1 MEVAIEPDPM
11 EVELPDGLRVA
22 YTRLDHVPKSLLDNL
37 MGEVPGELM
46 ERLNTRLFMTT
57 RDRGLPHHIAIGST
71 ESGLKQ
77 PSWARTEDIRA
88 ISTTR
93 FTRTAPLGR
102 LSDQEVEQV
111 RRWVHQMLA

>member
-1 MEVAIEPDPM
+1 MTCAATIEPWQVWLADFDSPAGSEQSGTRPAVIVGSEDHYRFPIPM
-11 EVELPDGLRVA
+11 AQV
-22 YTRLDHVPKSLLDNL
+22 VPL
-37 MGEVPGELM
+37 
-46 ERLNTRLFMTT
+46 TA
-57 RDRGLPHHIAIGST
+57 RDRGLPHHIAISST

-77 PSWARTEDIRA
+77 PSSARTEDIRA

-111 RRWVHQMLA
+111 SRWVHRMLA

>member
-1 MEVAIEPDPM
+1 LPVPDLM
-11 EVELPDGLRVA
+11 ALV
-22 YTRLDHVPKSLLDNL
+22 VPL
-37 MGEVPGELM
+37 
-46 ERLNTRLFMTT
+46 TA

-111 RRWVHQMLA
+111 RRWVHRMLA

>member
-1 MEVAIEPDPM
+1 MTRAATIEPWQVWLVDFGSPAGSERGGTRPAVIVGSEDHCRFPIPM
-11 EVELPDGLRVA
+11 ALV
-22 YTRLDHVPKSLLDNL
+22 VPL
-37 MGEVPGELM
+37 
-46 ERLNTRLFMTT
+46 TT

-71 ESGLKQ
+71 ESVLKQ

-93 FTRTAPLGR
+93 FTRTVPLGR

-111 RRWVHQMLA
+111 RRWVHRMLA

>member
-1 MEVAIEPDPM
+1 MTGAATIEPWQVWLADFGSPAGSEQGGTRPAVIVGSEDHCRFPIPM
-11 EVELPDGLRVA
+11 ALV
-22 YTRLDHVPKSLLDNL
+22 VPL
-37 MGEVPGELM
+37 
-46 ERLNTRLFMTT
+46 TT
-57 RDRGLPHHIAIGST
+57 RDRGLPHHIAISST

-88 ISTTR
+88 ILTTR

-111 RRWVHQMLA
+111 RRWVHRMLA

>member
-1 MEVAIEPDPM
+1 MTRVATIEPWQVWLADFGSPAGS
-11 EVELPDGLRVA
+11 EQGG
-22 YTRLDHVPKSLLDNL
+22 TRPAVIVGSEDHCRFPIQMALVISL
-37 MGEVPGELM
+37 
-46 ERLNTRLFMTT
+46 TT
-57 RDRGLPHHIAIGST
+57 RDRGLPHHIAISST
-71 ESGLKQ
+71 ESGLTQ

-111 RRWVHQMLA
+111 RRWVHRMLA